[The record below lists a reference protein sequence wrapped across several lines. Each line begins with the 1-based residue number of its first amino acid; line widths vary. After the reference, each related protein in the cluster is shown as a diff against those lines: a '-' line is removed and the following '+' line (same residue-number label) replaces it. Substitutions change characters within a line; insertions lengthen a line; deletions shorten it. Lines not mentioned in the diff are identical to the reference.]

1 MVYFIGA
8 GPGDPELITVK
19 GKRLIEESDVIIY
32 AGSLVNPQ
40 VLAGAKPTAE
50 IYNSAGM
57 TLPEVIEVMKQAET
71 EGKQVARVHTGDP
84 SIYGAHREQMVCL
97 DELGIAYEVVPGV
110 SSFLATAAVLKRE
123 YTLPE
128 VSQTV
133 ILTRMEGRT
142 PVPER
147 EKIEALASHQATM
160 VIFLSVGQLDQL
172 VGRLIEGGYPEETP
186 VAVVYKASWPD
197 QKIVRGMFTDID
209 AKVKEVGIRKTALVV
224 VGRFLG
230 DDFALSK
237 LYDENFTH
245 EFREAKKHDG
255 EQHDGK

>member
-57 TLPEVIEVMKQAET
+57 TLPEVIEVMKQAEA

-84 SIYGAHREQMVCL
+84 SIYGAHREQMVRL

-142 PVPER
+142 AVPER
-147 EKIEALASHQATM
+147 EQIEALAAHQATM
-160 VIFLSVGQLDQL
+160 VIFLSVGEIGTLSK
-172 VGRLIEGGYPEETP
+172 RLQAGGYPADTP
-186 VAVVYKASWPD
+186 AAVVYKASWED
-197 QKIVRGMFTDID
+197 QKIVQGTLTDI
-209 AKVKEVGIRKTALVV
+209 AEKVKEAGIRKTALVT

-230 DDFALSK
+230 DTFELSK
-237 LYDENFTH
+237 LYDAHFTT
-245 EFREAKKHDG
+245 EFRKG
-255 EQHDGK
+255 V

>member
-1 MVYFIGA
+1 
-8 GPGDPELITVK
+8 
-19 GKRLIEESDVIIY
+19 
-32 AGSLVNPQ
+32 
-40 VLAGAKPTAE
+40 
-50 IYNSAGM
+50 
-57 TLPEVIEVMKQAET
+57 
-71 EGKQVARVHTGDP
+71 
-84 SIYGAHREQMVCL
+84 
-97 DELGIAYEVVPGV
+97 
-110 SSFLATAAVLKRE
+110 
-123 YTLPE
+123 
-128 VSQTV
+128 
-133 ILTRMEGRT
+133 
-142 PVPER
+142 
-147 EKIEALASHQATM
+147 M

-197 QKIVRGMFTDID
+197 QKIVRGMLTDID
-209 AKVKEVGIRKTALVV
+209 AKVKEAGIRKTALVV

>member
-32 AGSLVNPQ
+32 AGSLVNPE
-40 VLAGAKPTAE
+40 VLAGAKPAAK
-50 IYNSAGM
+50 IYNSATM
-57 TLPEVIEVMKQAET
+57 TLPEVIEVMKKAQA

-84 SIYGAHREQMVCL
+84 SIYGAHREQMVRL
-97 DELGIAYEVVPGV
+97 DELGIAYEVIPGV
-110 SSFLATAAVLKRE
+110 SSFLAAAAALKRE

-147 EKIEALASHQATM
+147 EKIESLASHQATM
-160 VIFLSVGQLDQL
+160 AIFLSVGQLDQL
-172 VGRLIEGGYPEETP
+172 VKRLMEGGYPENTET
-186 VAVVYKASWPD
+186 AVVYKASWPD
-197 QKIVRGMFTDID
+197 QKIVRGTLCDID
-209 AKVKEVGIRKTALVV
+209 GKVKAAGIRKTALVL

-245 EFREAKKHDG
+245 EFREAKKRD
-255 EQHDGK
+255 